1 MRIRPDKESV
11 LLPSSPADRAPERP
25 LPFAIALLLLG
36 AVDVYWLYRLAQT
49 PYEFLAILALLAIT
63 FITAVEAL
71 SRLE

>member
-1 MRIRPDKESV
+1 MSKPPRI

-25 LPFAIALLLLG
+25 LPFVVALLVLG
-36 AVDVYWLYRLAQT
+36 AADVYWLYRLAQT

-63 FITAVEAL
+63 FFTAIETL